1 MMRTFNI
8 NGRLYKAVPFTFNT
22 LADLEDFGIS
32 LEDMRK
38 KPMATI
44 RAYFAL
50 CAGGDAEYAG
60 QELQAH
66 MIAGGSL
73 EGISNAM
80 AAEMEDSDFFRFLTT
95 SANENSGEGE
105 ETQPKKTKKK

>member
-1 MMRTFNI
+1 MRTFNV

-22 LADLEDFGIS
+22 LADLEDMGIS

-38 KPMATI
+38 KPMATL

-50 CAGGDAEYAG
+50 CAGGDAAYAG

-66 MIAGGSL
+66 MIAGGNL
-73 EGISNAM
+73 ESISAAM
-80 AAEMEDSDFFRFLTT
+80 AAEMEDSDFFRSLGTQ
-95 SANENSGEGE
+95 SNENGEEGE
-105 ETQPKKTKKK
+105 ETQPKKKTAKK